1 MIELNGLSAS
11 RKVLKLI
18 VGINDLA
25 TLHPDVAAEAFGWDP
40 SQVQAASHKRC
51 AWKCKEQPVWQAIIK
66 ERGICYPIC
75 NRSQQRD

>member
-18 VGINDLA
+18 VGINYLA
-25 TLHPDVAAEAFGWDP
+25 TLHPDVAADAFGWDP
-40 SQVQAASHKRC
+40 SQVQAGSHKRC
-51 AWKCKEQPVWQAIIK
+51 AWKCREQHVWQAIIK

-75 NRSQQRD
+75 NRSQQRG